1 MNDLPLHPLLVHL
14 PIALSALVPLIA
26 GGLLLAWFR
35 GWLPR
40 QAFLV
45 ATLLQLALVATGVAA
60 LKTGEADGERVE
72 RLVPEAALEAHEEAA
87 ETFVWAAGGV
97 AVLFVVASLLGDR
110 SAAKIVGGVATLGTV
125 AVLGLGIQTG
135 HAGGKLV
142 YQHGAA
148 NAYLTSA
155 PAGAIAPARADD
167 D

>member
-14 PIALSALVPLIA
+14 PIALSALLPLVA
-26 GGLLLAWFR
+26 GGVLLAWFR

-45 ATLLQLALVATGVAA
+45 AMLLALALLGTGVAA
-60 LKTGEADGERVE
+60 LQTGEADGERVE
-72 RLVPEAALEAHEEAA
+72 RVVPEAALEAHEEAA
-87 ETFVWAAGGV
+87 ETFVWVAGGV
-97 AVLFVVASLLGDR
+97 ALLFVVTSLLGDR
-110 SAAKIVGGVATLGTV
+110 PAAKVVGSIATLGTV

-148 NAYLTSA
+148 NAYLDAPPAGTVA
-155 PAGAIAPARADD
+155 PAPADD